1 MIKKISS
8 EEEVSDLIREAV
20 DIEIE
25 FITDATLNLL
35 GMNAELMKSNIL
47 NL

>member
-1 MIKKISS
+1 LHCEFATLLYLYDCYISS

-25 FITDATLNLL
+25 FITDAPSIYL
-35 GMNAELMKSNIL
+35 K
-47 NL
+47 